1 MPRRKCTKY
10 VPFNLQNSPLQCQ
23 NSVQTKVLPGRK
35 GLNNASGCRQALP
48 VKAYADHDTL
58 DQALKCAWRLPPS
71 LPPSLFLPSDS
82 RPSYG
87 RSRGRKG
94 LAGGKIDNKGF
105 KASELPTAKPLSR
118 QWGSRQT
125 LPSQALQ
132 PHQPWQKAGRTIILT
147 IWLSR
152 WPHTEMGLS
161 LQLWLVLWLAC
172 HWR

>member
-1 MPRRKCTKY
+1 MSPLICRIPHCSVKILFKRKCCQGERGWTM
-10 VPFNLQNSPLQCQ
+10 LRDAGNSCRESLCWSWYFGPGPWMCLAP
-23 NSVQTKVLPGRK
+23 SSFLP
-35 GLNNASGCRQALP
+35 A
-48 VKAYADHDTL
+48 
-58 DQALKCAWRLPPS
+58 LPPS
-71 LPPSLFLPSDS
+71 LVLPLTPDH
-82 RPSYG
+82 PTEG
-87 RSRGRKG
+87 AEGEKG

-118 QWGSRQT
+118 QRGARQP

-172 HWR
+172 RWR